1 MNPLMTSIE
10 LRDNFSGV
18 LHQVINSVNLGL
30 SAMEDFQRTMD
41 KPMDTTSMDAARN
54 AINQATM
61 AVQELDAA
69 MQDVDSISMPTV
81 PVKLP
86 IEPVVPNPLVDPQT
100 PVKIPVDWQT
110 DSLDVFTNTGIAR
123 FKQEIQSA
131 HDMLVD
137 LSFTQKE
144 IAETAAQ
151 TSVFP
156 KGMASDLNNIG
167 NRMQAIQ
174 TQMQKIEKNKLN
186 IGAASANAE
195 LEQLRGQLNQAVQ
208 EQEQLNHAVDIMDVR
223 SANAAYL
230 RLSQTIGNTERYI
243 RDNVNAQGEFNQKIN
258 EGASGAD
265 GLMGKIKGIGIA
277 YAAVQIGKKA
287 INLSD
292 TLASTTARLDMMNDG
307 LQTTE
312 ELQNDVFQSA
322 ERSRGS
328 YQATADAVSKLG
340 LMAGDAFGSSQ
351 EIIAFMEQVNKQFK
365 IAGTSAEGMDAAMLQ
380 LTQAMGSGVLR
391 GEEYNSIL
399 EQSPNIIQAIADY
412 MDVPMGKL
420 KDMASNGEITAEI
433 VKNALFAAADE
444 TNAKF
449 EQMPRTLSDIW
460 DSIKN
465 NALMAFQPIL
475 QKINEIANSQTFQR
489 FVNHVITGIASIAN
503 IAAKVFDFL
512 VSTANIIIE
521 NWSWISPVIYGVA
534 GALAVYYGW
543 QVVSNVVS
551 LISKGIH
558 FAVAAAQV
566 AHAIATKTLTTA
578 KVASIAAQ
586 NGLNVAMLA
595 CPITWIVLGIAAI
608 VAIVI
613 AACKWISKLTGWTKS
628 GFGLICGAV
637 NVGIQFFK
645 NLGLSV
651 ANVALGIW
659 EAMDAVG
666 ENIKTVFTN
675 TFHELESWF
684 WGFLST
690 VMNVVDG
697 ICWALNKIPF
707 VEFDYQGVTDK
718 ANEFA
723 QKADA
728 AHNNKKEYVS
738 ISDAWDK
745 GYNTFKTFES
755 GWVSD
760 AFNAGSKWG
769 DGVVDTVKNW
779 LGFGKDQVKKV
790 DIPAYD
796 NLYANVQDINDNTTK
811 MADSLSVSETE
822 LKYLREIAERQA
834 INKFT
839 TAEIKLEMHNTNTIS
854 GDQDIDGIIEEIQV
868 RATEALAHASEGVHI

>member
-1 MNPLMTSIE
+1 
-10 LRDNFSGV
+10 
-18 LHQVINSVNLGL
+18 
-30 SAMEDFQRTMD
+30 
-41 KPMDTTSMDAARN
+41 
-54 AINQATM
+54 
-61 AVQELDAA
+61 
-69 MQDVDSISMPTV
+69 
-81 PVKLP
+81 
-86 IEPVVPNPLVDPQT
+86 
-100 PVKIPVDWQT
+100 
-110 DSLDVFTNTGIAR
+110 
-123 FKQEIQSA
+123 
-131 HDMLVD
+131 
-137 LSFTQKE
+137 
-144 IAETAAQ
+144 
-151 TSVFP
+151 
-156 KGMASDLNNIG
+156 
-167 NRMQAIQ
+167 MQAIQ
-174 TQMQKIEKNKLN
+174 TRMQKIEKNKLN

-208 EQEQLNHAVDIMDVR
+208 EQEQLNRAVNSMDVR

-292 TLASTTARLDMMNDG
+292 TLTSTTARLDMMNDG

-312 ELQNDVFQSA
+312 ELQNDIFQSA

-351 EIIAFMEQVNKQFK
+351 EIIAFMEQVNKQFT

-628 GFGLICGAV
+628 GFGVICGAV

-651 ANVALGIW
+651 ANIALGIW

-690 VMNVVDG
+690 VMKVVDG

-745 GYNTFKTFES
+745 GS
-755 GWVSD
+755 PVW
-760 AFNAGSKWG
+760 AA
-769 DGVVDTVKNW
+769 
-779 LGFGKDQVKKV
+779 
-790 DIPAYD
+790 
-796 NLYANVQDINDNTTK
+796 
-811 MADSLSVSETE
+811 
-822 LKYLREIAERQA
+822 
-834 INKFT
+834 
-839 TAEIKLEMHNTNTIS
+839 
-854 GDQDIDGIIEEIQV
+854 
-868 RATEALAHASEGVHI
+868 

>member
-131 HDMLVD
+131 NDMLVD

-174 TQMQKIEKNKLN
+174 TRMQKIEKNKLN

-208 EQEQLNHAVDIMDVR
+208 EQEQLNHAVNSMDVR

-258 EGASGAD
+258 EGASSAD

-292 TLASTTARLDMMNDG
+292 TLTSTTARLDMMNDG

-312 ELQNDVFQSA
+312 ELQNDVFQCA

-351 EIIAFMEQVNKQFK
+351 EIIAFMEQVNKQFT

-460 DSIKN
+460 NSIKN

-512 VSTANIIIE
+512 VSAANLIIE

-534 GALAVYYGW
+534 GALAVYCGW
-543 QVVSNVVS
+543 LVISNVVS

-566 AHAIATKTLTTA
+566 AHAIATKTLTTK

-586 NGLNVAMLA
+586 NGLNAAMLA

-755 GWVSD
+755 GWVFD

-868 RATEALAHASEGVHI
+868 RATEALVHASEGVHI